1 MRVLT
6 SYLIGLI
13 FGVGISISGMANP
26 AKVLNFFDVAGTWD
40 PSLAFVMGGAL
51 VVTFIGYRYILKRSA
66 PFLSARFQL
75 PTRSGSALDWW
86 VCGFW
91 CRLGHRRFLSRW
103 CAARFGHRSN
113 RRSCLCRC
121 TARRDHRS
129 QTAAGETHQ
138 PGASPSLINWRKT
151 HDLPCRYVRQT

>member
-75 PTRSGSALDWW
+75 PTRRDLDLPLIGGSAVFGVGWGIA
-86 VCGFW
+86 GF
-91 CRLGHRRFLSRW
+91 CPGGALPALGTGRTDVLVFV
-103 CAARFGHRSN
+103 AALLGGIIAAKLLQAKLTN
-113 RRSCLCRC
+113 R
-121 TARRDHRS
+121 A
-129 QTAAGETHQ
+129 QAQA
-138 PGASPSLINWRKT
+138 
-151 HDLPCRYVRQT
+151 